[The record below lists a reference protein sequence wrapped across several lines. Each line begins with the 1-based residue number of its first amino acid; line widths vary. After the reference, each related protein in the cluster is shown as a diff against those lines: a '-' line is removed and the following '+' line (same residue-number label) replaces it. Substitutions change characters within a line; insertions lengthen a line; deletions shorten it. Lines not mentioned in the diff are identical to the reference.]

1 MGYSICYDGAG
12 AAHRRVRGAKK
23 RRGRIRYILA
33 AIVGIVVWYS
43 LRETQVMEWIEDL
56 AQALGQGRPLA
67 EAFSDFCLEILENAA
82 LE

>member
-1 MGYSICYDGAG
+1 MGYSICYDEAG
-12 AAHRRVRGAKK
+12 KAKK
-23 RRGRIRYILA
+23 CVTDVKKRSSWMRYLLA
-33 AIVGIVVWYS
+33 AIVGVMVWYS
-43 LRETQVMEWIEDL
+43 LREMQVMEWIENL